1 MFGAVKMRTE
11 AHAFVGNF
19 AKFGKAEDLVAA
31 GIRQN
36 RAGTRHEPM
45 QAAESA
51 NQFVTGTKIQMIGVS
66 ENDFDDELLEH
77 HLNER
82 LDGGLAANRP
92 ENSGLAQ

>member
-1 MFGAVKMRTE
+1 DGHVTGVQTCALPIYVGTQGELNFGDFLGREEMFGAVKMRTE

-36 RAGTRHEPM
+36 RAGPRHEPM

-51 NQFVTGTKIQMIGVS
+51 NQIGRAS
-66 ENDFDDELLEH
+66 CR
-77 HLNER
+77 ER
-82 LDGGLAANRP
+82 RQ
-92 ENSGLAQ
+92 NSA